1 MSRRKKSEM
10 DTETLLL
17 IHHVIIAISI
27 IISIVCFYGIVK
39 LIQSVNNRYPDK
51 KPITVLF
58 SIFLIIIY
66 IYGVYFLFIH
76 II

>member
-1 MSRRKKSEM
+1 MARRKKSEI
-10 DTETLLL
+10 DAETLML
-17 IHHVIIAISI
+17 IHHIIIGVSI

-39 LIQSVNNRYPDK
+39 LIQYIDNRYPDK

-58 SIFLIIIY
+58 SIFLISVY